1 VVTDAKQLGAEGQDG
16 LGRLYRQYAPWLGR
30 RLRGRIGAEA
40 AADVVQETYIR
51 AAPYA
56 LSDIRH
62 PKAFLLRI
70 ALNLL
75 SDERRRDARQQ
86 RFRETAPLPV
96 AEAAQQ
102 FDATLLAETI
112 RAMPALYRNVF
123 VLNRFSGMTYP
134 EIARTLDISVK
145 TVEWRMARALDYCAS
160 RLDL

>member
-1 VVTDAKQLGAEGQDG
+1 MTDTEQLGAEGQDG

-30 RLRGRIGAEA
+30 RLRGRIGADA

-51 AAPYA
+51 AAPYV
-56 LSDIRH
+56 LSNIRH

-86 RFRETAPLPV
+86 RFRETAPPPDS
-96 AEAAQQ
+96 EAASQ
-102 FDATLLAETI
+102 FDATVLTEII
-112 RAMPALYRNVF
+112 RAMPALYRDVF
-123 VLNRFSGMTYP
+123 VLNRFGGMTYP
-134 EIARTLDISVK
+134 EIAQSFGISVK
-145 TVEWRMARALDYCAS
+145 TVEWRMSRALEYCAS

>member
-1 VVTDAKQLGAEGQDG
+1 MTDTKQLGAEGQDG

-30 RLRGRIGAEA
+30 RLRGRIGADA

-56 LSDIRH
+56 LADIRH

-75 SDERRRDARQQ
+75 NDEHRRDARQ
-86 RFRETAPLPV
+86 RRNR
-96 AEAAQQ
+96 EAAPEPVSEAAAQ
-102 FDATLLAETI
+102 FDAALLTETI
-112 RAMPALYRNVF
+112 REMPPLYRKVF
-123 VLNRFSGMTYP
+123 VLNRFGGMTYP
-134 EIARTLDISVK
+134 EIARTLEISEQTVK
-145 TVEWRMARALDYCAS
+145 WRMARALEYCAS